1 MSNFF
6 LISSKYHIH
15 GHIHSMY
22 VNDNNTLSHIYKGI
36 ANSNKKMQGKICK
49 NLGKYVDNF
58 WEEFCVKYLS

>member
-1 MSNFF
+1 M
-6 LISSKYHIH
+6 
-15 GHIHSMY
+15 HSMY

-36 ANSNKKMQGKICK
+36 ANSNKKMRGKICK